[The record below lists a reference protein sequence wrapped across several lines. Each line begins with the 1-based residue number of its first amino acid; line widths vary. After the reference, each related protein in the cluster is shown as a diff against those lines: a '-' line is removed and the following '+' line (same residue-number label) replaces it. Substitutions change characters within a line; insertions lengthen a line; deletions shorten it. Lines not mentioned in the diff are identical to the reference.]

1 MSPRTLLLIGCAL
14 GCLGLFGVIGIFV
27 VQEWMT
33 RQRTL
38 RWRHTMKRR
47 EW

>member
-1 MSPRTLLLIGCAL
+1 MTPQDYLYIGCAL
-14 GCLGLFGVIGIFV
+14 GCLGFFGAIGIFV
-27 VQEWMT
+27 VQEWIA

-38 RWRHTMKRR
+38 RWRHSMKRR